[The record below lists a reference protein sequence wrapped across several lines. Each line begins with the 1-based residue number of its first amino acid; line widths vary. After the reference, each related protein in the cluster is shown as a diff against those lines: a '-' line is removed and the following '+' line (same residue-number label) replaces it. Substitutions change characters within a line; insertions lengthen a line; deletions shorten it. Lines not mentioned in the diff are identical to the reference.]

1 MKKYNLKI
9 IGCLVV
15 VLGLISVSFA
25 ADSQVLTPKA
35 VIPPASALSV
45 KVSKISGDTWTSA
58 TSIDFSTLV
67 FNAKYGIFTSICY
80 YAVDVEIKSNAADWQ
95 VKHETTAIANGS
107 ATLDENINVTFMKQ
121 IDAWRAVKLLKV
133 NFAES
138 NGRVFSKNTLSGGQL
153 RIYYGLATGEKSN
166 DAPNAKPVDASKN
179 FGNYKGTV
187 KITLTEN

>member
-1 MKKYNLKI
+1 MLKKNLMMVGFLI
-9 IGCLVV
+9 LIS
-15 VLGLISVSFA
+15 GLISFSYA

-45 KVSKISGDTWTSA
+45 KVFKIVGDTWTDAS
-58 TSIDFSTLV
+58 SIDFSSLV
-67 FNAKYGIFTSICY
+67 FNSKYGIFTSACY
-80 YAVDVEIKSNAADWQ
+80 YAVDVVVNSNAADWQ

-107 ATLDENINVTFMKQ
+107 ETLDENINVTFANKKTA
-121 IDAWRAVKLLKV
+121 DWNLELLKV

-138 NGRVFSKNTLSGGQL
+138 NGKVFSKNTLAGGQL
-153 RIYYGLATGEKSN
+153 RIYYGLATGDKAV
-166 DAPNAKPVDASKN
+166 DAPNATPVVASKN